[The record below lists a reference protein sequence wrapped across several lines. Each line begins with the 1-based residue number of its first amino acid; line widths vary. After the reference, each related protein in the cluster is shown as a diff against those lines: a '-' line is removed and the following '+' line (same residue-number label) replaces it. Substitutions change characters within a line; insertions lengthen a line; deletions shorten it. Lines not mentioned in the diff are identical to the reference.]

1 MWEDVQYCWVVLC
14 KNYFYHVR
22 QNLFHRHRIPLGITD
37 AISTRPVINTRFG
50 VRCDDC
56 GKLYLYESS
65 EVVRYEQEPP
75 EPFQPHP
82 LFRNGLRQT

>member
-1 MWEDVQYCWVVLC
+1 MREDAQYCWVVFC

-22 QNLFHRHRIPLGITD
+22 QNLFHRHRIPLGVTD
-37 AISTRPVINTRFG
+37 AVGERPVINARFR

-56 GKLYLYESS
+56 GKAYFYKPT

-75 EPFQPHP
+75 KSFLPHP
-82 LFRNGLRQT
+82 KFREE